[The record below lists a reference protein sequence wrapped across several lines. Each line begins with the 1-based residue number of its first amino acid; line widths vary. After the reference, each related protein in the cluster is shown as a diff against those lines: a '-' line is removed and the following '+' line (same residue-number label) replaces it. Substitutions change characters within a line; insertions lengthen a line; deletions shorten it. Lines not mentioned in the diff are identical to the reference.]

1 MANEA
6 QKTEHSGPKKGRGA
20 YWGRKKAA
28 KKESNRVR
36 REMDKSEEKPKSEE
50 EIGEMMRKPAGVASC
65 PRKSSCWVYCKWQ
78 DLSTRIRKTTS
89 HRIDGNRWKAI
100 CNHGLT

>member
-6 QKTEHSGPKKGRGA
+6 QKTEHSGPKKGAGA

-36 REMDKSEEKPKSEE
+36 READKKESNPVSTEDF
-50 EIGEMMRKPAGVASC
+50 EIGRG
-65 PRKSSCWVYCKWQ
+65 
-78 DLSTRIRKTTS
+78 
-89 HRIDGNRWKAI
+89 GNV
-100 CNHGLT
+100 

>member
-6 QKTEHSGPKKGRGA
+6 QKTEHSGPKKGAGA

-36 REMDKSEEKPKSEE
+36 READKKESDPVIAKSLESDSYE
-50 EIGEMMRKPAGVASC
+50 GE
-65 PRKSSCWVYCKWQ
+65 
-78 DLSTRIRKTTS
+78 
-89 HRIDGNRWKAI
+89 
-100 CNHGLT
+100 